1 MSRNIHLRNH
11 RDISLG
17 SIIHD
22 VLDLL
27 LCIVTTINGT
37 VPLLSV
43 CTNGSQLRIFL
54 DLDAPTLVFR
64 QVEVHGVDLEHRH
77 DVDFFLHILHG
88 HEMATRIHMKTTITE
103 TRSILYVTALS
114 HPFHTRHFG
123 WAFYLGRQQLHKT
136 LHAIKS
142 ALSRLCLD
150 SHTLGRNSQSITFLS
165 HLHRRRDLDGDVRL
179 LCPHVH
185 LITSRGIQL
194 IGKILGNSLSLSS
207 VIGNSHL
214 LWQDKLT

>member
-1 MSRNIHLRNH
+1 
-11 RDISLG
+11 
-17 SIIHD
+17 
-22 VLDLL
+22 
-27 LCIVTTINGT
+27 
-37 VPLLSV
+37 
-43 CTNGSQLRIFL
+43 
-54 DLDAPTLVFR
+54 
-64 QVEVHGVDLEHRH
+64 
-77 DVDFFLHILHG
+77 
-88 HEMATRIHMKTTITE
+88 MKTTITE

-142 ALSRLCLD
+142 TLSRLCLD
-150 SHTLGRNSQSITFLS
+150 SHTLGRNSQAITFLS

-207 VIGNSHL
+207 DIGNSHL
-214 LWQDKLT
+214 LWQDKLTWQSLCLHWHRDNIDVGSDCRCWHTAQHRSQREQRQYLSDFLHFNI